1 MLASP
6 FIRSLRTGD
15 AAVMGLHKLTAGD
28 GYLYL
33 LRQVAAAD
41 GTHRGRSTLA
51 DYYTEKGE
59 TPGQWIGNGL
69 AALGQPV
76 GRDPENP
83 VVKELWSVPEGSE
96 VKEEQMKALFGEGLH
111 PNADKITKHLAEVG
125 LGAAGQHAAAKLGR
139 PFRTMANE
147 NEYVRRMRSAYAEY
161 NATLGVDV
169 NSPID
174 DEVRAE
180 LRTAVGRE
188 MFTENHGRAP
198 ANDREL
204 TGFLARQSR
213 TQTTAVAG
221 YDCTF
226 TPVKSFSTLWALAPL
241 PVAQKMLDVHHKAVA
256 DALRFIETEACFA
269 RMGAGGVAQ
278 VNTTGMIAAA
288 FDHRDSR
295 AGDPNPHTH
304 VAISNKVAAIGPDG
318 IQRWLALDGEPLHKA
333 VVAASEIYN
342 TQIEAYSMADL
353 GLKFAATD
361 TKPGKRPVREIVG
374 VPTELNTAYSSRS
387 AAIEHRVGELAK
399 AFQAEHHREPS
410 AIEMIALSQ
419 QATLDTRQDKH
430 APRSLAEQRQMWR
443 TQAVEVLGSQH
454 AIDHIIAHVLA
465 PSATRQHQLIT
476 DEWVREQAAAVIT
489 KVSAARATWGINH
502 VRAETQRM
510 LRYTDHVADQTVAQ
524 RIIDTAL
531 NVHSIA
537 LTTHADTEMGEP
549 GELRRADGSSIYRR
563 HDSTLYTSEE
573 VLAAERRILAAVGMA
588 GGHIVDEESIQTAL
602 AERLA
607 LDGVELNDG
616 QALLLRDMATSGAR
630 LQLALA
636 PAGTGKTTAAA
647 PLASAWIASG
657 GTVIG
662 LAPTA
667 AAAEVLAADLGAPTD
682 TIDKLVHLA
691 GLGGGPKASAD
702 DPARAWF
709 DHIDERTL
717 IIVDEAGMAST
728 AGLDA
733 VVTVAQTTGASIRTV
748 GDDKQLAAVAAG
760 GVLRDIAEEYGALAL
775 SDVVRFT
782 DPINGA
788 AEGAAS
794 LALREGDP
802 TGIAFYLDH
811 DRVHVGA
818 DVAVIDMAY
827 QAWADAQAAGR
838 DALMIAPTNPLVA
851 ELNQRAR
858 LDRLRREEA
867 PKNTRTVTLSDGLQA
882 SVGDWIL
889 TRNNERNLRIPGGG
903 WVKNGHRWV
912 IRDINEDGDIFV
924 SRMSGG
930 NTEALVKLPAKYV
943 ATDTTLGYARTI
955 NGAQGWTARH
965 ECHVVGTDALT
976 REQLYVALTRGKH
989 ENHIYFS
996 TSEADPHRILAPK
1009 ATHPPTAADIMTA
1022 ILRRVGAQ
1030 VSAHTAARIDN
1041 DPFNRIARAGDMYL
1055 DALTRGAET
1064 RAGAQVM
1071 EAIDAAAGRIQLG
1084 LTECEAWPVLRR
1096 DLALLYLDGHNPVD
1110 ALEQAAQGSLA
1121 DAKDAAAVL
1130 DARLPQPAGS
1140 AIAELGPLHWLPAIP
1155 AALAEDPQWGPYLA
1169 ARAALASELA
1179 DDIRDTAKTWT
1190 ASTAPAWARGLFA
1203 KNQMWLMSEIAV
1215 FRAAHNV
1222 DPADMRVT
1230 GPRQHVTRAAQF
1242 QRLADQQLDASMRR
1256 EHPGAARW
1264 RTLAENIDPTITA
1277 DPFWPRL
1284 ATHLDDAARA
1294 GADIPAML
1302 AEAMDT
1308 HGALPDELPAA
1319 ALWWRLAGT
1328 LAPATLEQSNTR
1340 LRPAWTT
1347 ELHRILGS
1355 TAAETIV
1362 ADPGWPSLV
1371 AAVTA
1376 SDWEPAQ
1383 LLDTAV
1389 EHLLDLLAEGSDI
1402 RPDEYA
1408 RLLTYRVEL
1417 LTHYASRLDRDV
1429 PHAAD
1434 DQGVALDEP
1443 PTYPEGLFDEEELP
1457 PDLDAH
1463 GYDIDQDYADWDFDA
1478 LLTERPAEPRK
1489 RVDIVAL
1496 RAQRDAARARAT
1508 ALQAAIIGGHGG
1520 PAEQAAAAELA
1531 ELHNRHQ
1538 AQRPYLAEVAHTHTE
1553 WVNAE
1558 AVSEAHHYRLNL
1570 LDAQAR
1576 EAEAAGETD
1585 VADYYRDRH
1594 QQLDAGSRIITMA
1607 LTNATTARDQAHAAL
1622 IGAAGGP
1629 DQIVTE
1635 NHLHARRLEALT
1647 ADAAELN
1654 AARAEARDLD
1664 NQLFRA
1670 EASAARAFAQGLAE
1684 TEVDAT
1690 ERDIHIIAAAV
1701 AEKPTA
1707 APKFDVEVL
1716 RAEVDFLDAAGGVS
1730 AAAAYA
1736 PPADRYASVPEQ
1748 DRRAVASVAAAP
1760 QSVQVLTIGTDA
1772 DKATALSAIA
1782 DAARGDHRKVLA
1794 LPATDTAKTFY
1805 AAHPYADGYNTP
1817 SVAHDTLAAGEVTLP
1832 AGTLLV
1838 VDDADQLTSDQVRY
1852 FTEHASRANTKLLLV
1867 RTPAAEREP
1876 AQTLVDA
1883 LATNLPWAQHIGT
1896 VGDRAPVTAIE
1907 QARQLASTKT
1917 ELGNDT
1923 TNTETRALLDRHH
1936 TITREYTRRVTYRP
1950 LDRGRSKDRSAGL
1963 EL

>member
-76 GRDPENP
+76 GRDPHDP

-111 PNADKITKHLAEVG
+111 PNADKITKHLAENG
-125 LGAAGQHAAAKLGR
+125 LGTAGQEAAAKLGR

-147 NEYVRRMRSAYAEY
+147 NEYLRRMRSAYAEY

-188 MFTENHGRAP
+188 MFTEHYGREP

-269 RMGAGGVAQ
+269 RMGANGVAQ

-304 VAISNKVAAIGPDG
+304 VAISNKVPVIGPDG
-318 IQRWLALDGEPLHKA
+318 VLRWLALDGEPLHKA

-353 GLKFAATD
+353 GLDFAATE

-454 AIDHIIAHVLA
+454 AIDHMISKVLA
-465 PSATRQHQLIT
+465 PAATRQHQLIS
-476 DEWVREQAAAVIT
+476 DEWVHDQAAAVIG

-510 LRYTDHVADQTVAQ
+510 LRYTDHVADQAVAG
-524 RIIDTAL
+524 RIIETAL
-531 NVHSIA
+531 GVHSIA

-563 HDSTLYTSEE
+563 HDSTIYTSED
-573 VLAAERRILAAVGMA
+573 VLAAERRILAAAGMA
-588 GGHIVDEESIQTAL
+588 GGHIVDNDSIETAL

-630 LQLALA
+630 LQVALA

-647 PLASAWIASG
+647 PLASAWITSG

-691 GLGGGPKASAD
+691 GLGGGPKAAAD
-702 DPARAWF
+702 DPAHAWF

-733 VVTVAQTTGASIRTV
+733 VVAHAKAKGASIRAFC
-748 GDDKQLAAVAAG
+748 DDKQLAAVAAG
-760 GVLRDIAEEYGALAL
+760 GVIRDIAEEYGALAL

-782 DPINGA
+782 DPVNGA

-827 QAWADAQAAGR
+827 QAWADAHAAGR
-838 DALMIAPTNPLVA
+838 DALMIAPTNDLVA

-858 LDRLRREEA
+858 LDRLHRDEP
-867 PKNTRTVTLSDGLQA
+867 PKNTRTVTLSDGLEA

-889 TRNNERNLRIPGGG
+889 TRNNARWLRIPGGG

-912 IRDINEDGDIFV
+912 IRDIDEHGNISV
-924 SRMSGG
+924 SRMTGG
-930 NTEALVKLPAKYV
+930 NTNAVVKLPAKYV

-1009 ATHPPTAADIMTA
+1009 ATHPPTAVDIMTA

-1030 VSAHTAARIDN
+1030 MSAHTAQRLES
-1041 DPFNRIARAGDMYL
+1041 DPFNRIAGAADMYL

-1071 EAIDAAAGRIQLG
+1071 AAIDAAANRIQLG

-1096 DLALLYLDGHNPVD
+1096 DLALLHLDGHDPIE
-1110 ALEQAAQGSLA
+1110 ALETAAQGSLG
-1121 DAKDAAAVL
+1121 DAKDVAAVL

-1155 AALAEDPQWGPYLA
+1155 TALAEDPQWGPYLA
-1169 ARAALASELA
+1169 SRASLASGLA
-1179 DDIRDTAKTWT
+1179 DDIRATAKAWT

-1203 KNQMWLMSEIAV
+1203 KNQTWLMSEIAV

-1222 DPADMRVT
+1222 DPADTRIT

-1242 QRLADQQLDASMRR
+1242 QRLATDQLDASMRR
-1256 EHPGAARW
+1256 EHPGVARW

-1302 AEAMDT
+1302 AEAMAT

-1340 LRPAWTT
+1340 SVNFP
-1347 ELHRILGS
+1347 
-1355 TAAETIV
+1355 
-1362 ADPGWPSLV
+1362 
-1371 AAVTA
+1371 
-1376 SDWEPAQ
+1376 
-1383 LLDTAV
+1383 
-1389 EHLLDLLAEGSDI
+1389 
-1402 RPDEYA
+1402 
-1408 RLLTYRVEL
+1408 
-1417 LTHYASRLDRDV
+1417 
-1429 PHAAD
+1429 
-1434 DQGVALDEP
+1434 
-1443 PTYPEGLFDEEELP
+1443 
-1457 PDLDAH
+1457 
-1463 GYDIDQDYADWDFDA
+1463 
-1478 LLTERPAEPRK
+1478 
-1489 RVDIVAL
+1489 
-1496 RAQRDAARARAT
+1496 DAARHTEVAT
-1508 ALQAAIIGGHGG
+1508 DLHAL
-1520 PAEQAAAAELA
+1520 AEEVDYLAAAAHHRSGITYWRKPTESW
-1531 ELHNRHQ
+1531 
-1538 AQRPYLAEVAHTHTE
+1538 AHLDESTRAAVRTISASAPNIQVLTVHPDGDKSAAL
-1553 WVNAE
+1553 NAIH
-1558 AVSEAHHYRLNL
+1558 AS
-1570 LDAQAR
+1570 AQANNCSVLAVPATKRAGTFLKENTYADGMSAAARYR
-1576 EAEAAGETD
+1576 E
-1585 VADYYRDRH
+1585 
-1594 QQLDAGSRIITMA
+1594 QLDAGKRKPLDKGALVVIDDADHLDAEHLRFFTDQAAQTDTKLLLIRSASSQREPKHTLVKALADTLPWAQELGTPAPHVKSQHTAMERVSEHLHEHR
-1607 LTNATTARDQAHAAL
+1607 LTNHDRTT
-1622 IGAAGGP
+1622 
-1629 DQIVTE
+1629 
-1635 NHLHARRLEALT
+1635 
-1647 ADAAELN
+1647 AAELLS
-1654 AARAEARDLD
+1654 R
-1664 NQLFRA
+1664 
-1670 EASAARAFAQGLAE
+1670 
-1684 TEVDAT
+1684 T
-1690 ERDIHIIAAAV
+1690 
-1701 AEKPTA
+1701 TA
-1707 APKFDVEVL
+1707 PQWDQSTPVVDVEML
-1716 RAEVDFLDAAGGVS
+1716 RAEVDSLHAAGRISG
-1730 AAAAYA
+1730 AGMYE
-1736 PPADRYASVPEQ
+1736 PPPDRYASVPED
-1748 DRRAVASVAAAP
+1748 DRKAVAHAARGG
-1760 QSVQVLTIGTDA
+1760 QSVQVLTVGDGA
-1772 DKATALSAIA
+1772 DKAAALEAIA
-1782 DAARGDHRKVLA
+1782 AAARASDKQVFA
-1794 LPATDTAKTFY
+1794 IPATEEATAIY
-1805 AAHPYADGYNTP
+1805 REHRYADGYNTP
-1817 SVAHDTLAAGEVTLP
+1817 AAVHDGLSSGHVNVQP
-1832 AGTLLV
+1832 GSLLV
-1838 VDDADQLTSDQVRY
+1838 VDDADQLTANQVRF
-1852 FTEHASRANTKLLLV
+1852 FTEHAANTKTKLLLV
-1867 RTPAAEREP
+1867 NNAATEREP
-1876 AQTLVDA
+1876 RQSVVEE
-1883 LATNLPWAQHIGT
+1883 LATHLPWAQQIGT
-1896 VGDRAPVTAIE
+1896 VADREPTTQIE
-1907 QARQLASTKT
+1907 QARHLTVPDLA
-1917 ELGNDT
+1917 LGDP
-1923 TNTETRALLDRHH
+1923 TNRQEALDLATRHGN
-1936 TITREYTRRVTYRP
+1936 ITREYRSRVASLNRA
-1950 LDRGRSKDRSAGL
+1950 GRSIARNQERSQDRSSGY